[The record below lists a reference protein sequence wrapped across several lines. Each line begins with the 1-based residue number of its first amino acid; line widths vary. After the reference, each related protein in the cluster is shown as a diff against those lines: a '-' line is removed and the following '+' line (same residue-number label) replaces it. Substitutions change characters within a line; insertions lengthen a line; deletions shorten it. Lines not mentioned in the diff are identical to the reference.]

1 MQNRLPT
8 SRMKQ
13 ICSGKPLTSD
23 YIERWSR
30 DQEAKTLIALSVLIN
45 AHAIKLFQQFQ
56 HIVEGLII
64 HLLFIFRQ
72 MLLIVRDDPLF

>member
-45 AHAIKLFQQFQ
+45 A
-56 HIVEGLII
+56 VERLII

-72 MLLIVRDDPLF
+72 VLLIM